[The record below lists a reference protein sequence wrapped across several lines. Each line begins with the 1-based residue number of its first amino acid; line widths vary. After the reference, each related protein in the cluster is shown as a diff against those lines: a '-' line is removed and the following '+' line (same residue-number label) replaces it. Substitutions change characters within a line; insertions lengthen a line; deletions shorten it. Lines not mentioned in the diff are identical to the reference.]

1 MSAIRLSSRFC
12 LGAIRFA
19 SVGLFGFCFSGV
31 PTSGQSDPATLQDT
45 NSQVAAATDERQVLE
60 PEKQK
65 ERCRTFEQQNK
76 AASSPKELTALVE
89 AIESDLKSYQ
99 YLSAYEE
106 YLKSLAAYALNRR
119 GELRMEIGFE
129 FASVGNQDPTNQAF
143 DQALADFDRAVE
155 LNSTQW
161 KAHANRG
168 IVLGKRGQ
176 WDNAAAALQR
186 SIALRPGQT
195 HAYFNLAEIEF
206 QQGRFAESIE
216 NYAKVLATSPDD
228 VQALNGQALAMI
240 AEGRSSDAIVIF
252 EKLVE
257 QKGSE
262 PWLLANLGDAYQ
274 ASGEWDK
281 AEKTYLRGLELEQ
294 HSGIYRR
301 LAWLYA
307 TCPADEW
314 RRPEAA
320 VAIAKRSIAGAKQV
334 KAAQWDTLAAAQAA
348 NGAFDEAV
356 DSLAQALLQEPENKS
371 MIQRRDLY
379 QQKQAFVQS
388 LRVASEP
395 KLDR

>member
-1 MSAIRLSSRFC
+1 MNVIKLSSRFRF
-12 LGAIRFA
+12 GTIRFA
-19 SVGLFGFCFSGV
+19 SVGLLGLWFSGAA
-31 PTSGQSDPATLQDT
+31 TSGQSVKATPQENDT
-45 NSQVAAATDERQVLE
+45 KVVAASDQRQVLE

-65 ERCRTFEQQNK
+65 ERCSSFEQQNK

-89 AIESDLKSYQ
+89 AIEDDLKKFQ
-99 YLSAYEE
+99 YLSAYED

-129 FASVGNQDPTNQAF
+129 FALVGNQDPTNQAF
-143 DQALADFDRAVE
+143 DQALADFDRALE
-155 LNSTQW
+155 LSPTQW

-176 WDNAAAALQR
+176 WEDAATALQQ
-186 SIALRPGQT
+186 SITLRPGQT
-195 HAYFNLAEIEF
+195 HAYFNLAEVEF

-216 NYAKVLATSPDD
+216 SYGKVLATSPED

-240 AEGRSSDAIVIF
+240 AAGRSRDAIVIL

-274 ASGEWDK
+274 AQGEWDK
-281 AEKTYLRGLELEQ
+281 AEKIYLRGLELEQ

-320 VAIAKRSIAGAKQV
+320 VAIAKRSISGTKQV
-334 KAAQWDTLAAAQAA
+334 NAAQWDTLAAAQAA
-348 NGAFDEAV
+348 NGAFEEAV
-356 DSLAQALLQEPENKS
+356 DSVAQALLQEPENKS
-371 MIQRRDLY
+371 LIQRRELY
-379 QQKQAFVQS
+379 QQKQAFVQT
-388 LRVASEP
+388 LRVASET

>member
-1 MSAIRLSSRFC
+1 MSAVTTAGSFSNGIKCWASLVW
-12 LGAIRFA
+12 LGLWFGSAVTHGQNGE
-19 SVGLFGFCFSGV
+19 SVGQDVESPV
-31 PTSGQSDPATLQDT
+31 VVASDH
-45 NSQVAAATDERQVLE
+45 RQVLE
-60 PEKQK
+60 PENQK
-65 ERCRTFEQQNK
+65 ERCRQFEQQNK

-89 AIESDLKSYQ
+89 AIDNDLKNYQ
-99 YLSAYEE
+99 YLSAYED

-119 GELRMEIGFE
+119 GELRLEIGFE
-129 FASVGNQDPTNQAF
+129 FALVGNQDPTNQAF
-143 DQALADFDRAVE
+143 DQALADFERAIE
-155 LNSTQW
+155 LNPGQW

-176 WDNAAAALQR
+176 WADAAAALQR

-206 QQGRFAESIE
+206 QQGHFVASIE
-216 NYAKVLATSPDD
+216 NYGKVLATSPDD

-240 AEGRSSDAIVIF
+240 AEGRCRDAIAIL

-257 QKGSE
+257 HKSSE

-274 ASGEWDK
+274 ANGDWEQ
-281 AEKTYLRGLELEQ
+281 AEKVYLRGLELEQ

-307 TCPADEW
+307 TCPADQW

-320 VAIAKRSIAGAKQV
+320 VAIAKRSIAGTKQV

-356 DSLAQALLQEPENKS
+356 DSLAQALLQEPENQS
-371 MIQRRDLY
+371 MLQRRELY
-379 QQKQAFVQS
+379 QQKQAFVQTV
-388 LRVASEP
+388 RVASEP